1 MFYSAEKFQQALVR
15 TLILL
20 SGALSIAF
28 LWAYSRMPQGNL
40 LIVVFSSLSAV
51 KISEY
56 PLREKQLRV
65 LAAITAGAVTMQFT
79 VSAVNHCQLLD
90 LFLPPLASYM
100 LLRTLPPGTAYLV
113 LLTGFLAYP
122 APAGAW
128 AALERSI
135 DILIA
140 AVVVMAVTLPWAG
153 KQKKPALPVP
163 EAPLPRRQAL
173 LESLIIFCALFLC
186 KLLAIPQGIWI
197 VLTVIFIYMI
207 RQPGESS
214 QSLVRQRIF
223 SVPAGILLGGIYSGS
238 AVAMDYR
245 LAYLMPLI
253 GAGGF
258 FMLYYRHNF
267 FSFSLFFMFAFT
279 IYADWMSGTFRAFN
293 FAQFLLARTLATIIG
308 AVILLTLEKISSI
321 SYGCGKAAV

>member
-1 MFYSAEKFQQALVR
+1 MA
-15 TLILL
+15 
-20 SGALSIAF
+20 
-28 LWAYSRMPQGNL
+28 
-40 LIVVFSSLSAV
+40 SLTELG
-51 KISEY
+51 I
-56 PLREKQLRV
+56 
-65 LAAITAGAVTMQFT
+65 
-79 VSAVNHCQLLD
+79 C
-90 LFLPPLASYM
+90 PPLSFEY
-100 LLRTLPPGTAYLV
+100 LIPKSPFSPPGLCDAERIKPPFSLF
-113 LLTGFLAYP
+113 FLIITE
-122 APAGAW
+122 PAGVDTNPFCATTSFFTPF
-128 AALERSI
+128 AA
-135 DILIA
+135 
-140 AVVVMAVTLPWAG
+140 
-153 KQKKPALPVP
+153 
-163 EAPLPRRQAL
+163 
-173 LESLIIFCALFLC
+173 ESLIIFCALFLC
-186 KLLAIPQGIWI
+186 KLLAMPQGIWI

-253 GAGGF
+253 GAAGF

-279 IYADWMSGTFRAFN
+279 IYADWMSGTFRTFN